1 MSTFKDMVA
10 ADNCSVFLNADEFAD
25 RRTVIYDEETYADIP
40 VVLTRNAEKDREQG
54 TSDHM
59 QGLYLVS
66 KIMHCALSD
75 LGGNRPEKGAK
86 IQVDDETGF
95 FHTYYVAES
104 NAEEGM
110 LRVELEAVDE

>member
-1 MSTFKDMVA
+1 MSAFKDMVA

-25 RRTVIYDEETYADIP
+25 LRTVVYDEETYADIP
-40 VVLTRNAEKDREQG
+40 VVLTRNTEKDREQG
-54 TSDHM
+54 SADHM

-66 KIMHCALSD
+66 KILHCALAD

-86 IQVDDETGF
+86 IQVGDETGF
-95 FHTYYVAES
+95 LRTYYVAES
-104 NAEEGM
+104 TSEEGM